1 MNGRMNTKAHT
12 NTKEGTTANDETRGA
27 GACR

>member
-1 MNGRMNTKAHT
+1 MNGHTNTKAHT
-12 NTKEGTTANDETRGA
+12 NTKEDTTANDEMRGA